1 MRCLLTPNTILL
13 LTGAILTLKI
23 ITDGDHSLS
32 SNLGFLSGVRS
43 VCGLCAVFVRSL
55 CGLCAVCVR
64 SVCGLYVVCMRS
76 CAAHVRR
83 VGERRRCSLLTYTLV
98 NLQCYLMGEDILI
111 VTEAQSVVGPR
122 RKRRR

>member
-1 MRCLLTPNTILL
+1 MRCLLTPNAILW
-13 LTGAILTLKI
+13 LTGAILTLKF

-43 VCGLCAVFVRSL
+43 ACGLS
-55 CGLCAVCVR
+55 AVCVW
-64 SVCGLYVVCMRS
+64 SVCGRVRL

-83 VGERRRCSLLTYTLV
+83 VGERRWCSLLTYTLV
-98 NLQCYLMGEDILI
+98 NLQCYLMGEDLHI

>member
-1 MRCLLTPNTILL
+1 MRCLLTPNTMLL

-43 VCGLCAVFVRSL
+43 VCGLCAV
-55 CGLCAVCVR
+55 CVW
-64 SVCGLYVVCMRS
+64 SVCGLYAVVCGA
-76 CAAHVRR
+76 CAASWRTV
-83 VGERRRCSLLTYTLV
+83 RRRCSLLTYTLV

>member
-13 LTGAILTLKI
+13 LTGAILALKI

-43 VCGLCAVFVRSL
+43 VCGLCVVCVWSV

-64 SVCGLYVVCMRS
+64 SVCGLVCVRS
-76 CAAHVRR
+76 VCGCVRR
-83 VGERRRCSLLTYTLV
+83 MCGELANDVGAPCYC
-98 NLQCYLMGEDILI
+98 NLHPC
-111 VTEAQSVVGPR
+111 
-122 RKRRR
+122 